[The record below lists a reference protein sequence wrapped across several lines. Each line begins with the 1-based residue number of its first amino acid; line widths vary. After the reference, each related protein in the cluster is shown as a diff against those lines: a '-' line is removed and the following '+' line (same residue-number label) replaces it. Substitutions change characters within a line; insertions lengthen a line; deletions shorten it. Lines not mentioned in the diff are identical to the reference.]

1 MVEIEVLHRFICGMH
16 YGARI
21 RYYGGFRSEQMD
33 RYSIS
38 AMFPVDMRFNVPV
51 LVDMYLQNGH
61 FQGPLILLFL
71 TKFSH

>member
-16 YGARI
+16 YGQRI

-51 LVDMYLQNGH
+51 SCGYVFTEWAFPG
-61 FQGPLILLFL
+61 
-71 TKFSH
+71 TSHSVIPD